1 MEADKLKKWI
11 DYQITGEYLPHEKY
25 YVMNQFLS
33 STKKEW
39 ATFFSIVGSKK
50 NYRIFRTKIPLESI
64 IKIEKKVVTA
74 LEKPVTTPIP
84 PYAEKNNSMQEWL
97 KEVKQM
103 IEKTKYRE
111 SESFEEY
118 FGRE

>member
-1 MEADKLKKWI
+1 M
-11 DYQITGEYLPHEKY
+11 
-25 YVMNQFLS
+25 
-33 STKKEW
+33 
-39 ATFFSIVGSKK
+39 
-50 NYRIFRTKIPLESI
+50 
-64 IKIEKKVVTA
+64 TA

-103 IEKTKYRE
+103 IEKTKYKK